1 MDIIIITHGQSLKK
15 KLILKIILRSFTNVY
30 PSKKH
35 PYLQFLVINSKN
47 GLCSNAIVKQ
57 FNFANDFFFFFYQLY
72 YNKALSIKYFL
83 AHL

>member
-15 KLILKIILRSFTNVY
+15 KLILKIILRCFTNVY

-57 FNFANDFFFFFYQLY
+57 FNFANDFFFFFTNYIITKL
-72 YNKALSIKYFL
+72 
-83 AHL
+83 